1 MTEATY
7 VYIVDNRVSS
17 AHVLDVIKGIVE
29 HMVTAAPNQRKMLF
43 QSSSAT
49 PAECLLASM
58 HDAPGEFDNRLKNMK
73 PLVASSDTTTNTS
86 ENMTIECLHYCLRIF
101 NACRF
106 KDGVDTVAQGRCPW
120 LLAPVIFVLL
130 TAGVTQIST
139 LSNSKSQQQSLDEAF
154 FSTPFRWDHRVFCA
168 FIKDSS
174 QILNHGKDKG
184 DMAGGG
190 SSIGSAEKA
199 AVLAAAE
206 KEATESQQQLNM
218 LCRSTGGDMLVYKV
232 SATAVAAGQ
241 GTDESKGGTS
251 INTGSQS
258 NHKCLLR
265 PTELRAFAHRLLIEM
280 ATGGK
285 GVGVLL
291 RPPESSNAVGGSSN
305 ATLTTSPMQNNV
317 VLARLMFIA
326 PPPQQQQHSQ
336 PAAR

>member
-29 HMVTAAPNQRKMLF
+29 HMLTAAPNQRKLLF

-58 HDAPGEFDNRLKNMK
+58 HDAPGDFDKRLKNMK
-73 PLVASSDTTTNTS
+73 PLITSSETTTNTS

-130 TAGVTQIST
+130 TAGETQIST
-139 LSNSKSQQQSLDEAF
+139 LSSSNTSQQRSLDEAF

-168 FIKDSS
+168 FVKDSS
-174 QILNHGKDKG
+174 QIHSHGKDKE
-184 DMAGGG
+184 DVVDH
-190 SSIGSAEKA
+190 A
-199 AVLAAAE
+199 AVLATE
-206 KEATESQQQLNM
+206 KEANESQQQLSI

-232 SATAVAAGQ
+232 SAAAVVPAEQ
-241 GTDESKGGTS
+241 GTGGTS
-251 INTGSQS
+251 ITTGSD
-258 NHKCLLR
+258 NKHRCFLR
-265 PTELRAFAHRLLIEM
+265 PTELRAFAHRLLVEM

-291 RPPESSNAVGGSSN
+291 RPPES
-305 ATLTTSPMQNNV
+305 LTTAGGNSSANLTISPIQNNV
-317 VLARLMFIA
+317 VLARLMYL
-326 PPPQQQQHSQ
+326 PSPQQHSQ
-336 PAAR
+336 PTAR